1 MFVKL
6 DVLSNVIFHRIK
18 KGTSGFSIKILINE
32 HTCSPCFKNSRADSK
47 TLAQYFKSKLQE
59 NPKYTVKKMRG
70 ELSTDFDLNVT
81 KSKLKR
87 SKVMILEKLDGSFK
101 DDFNKLE
108 AYGTD

>member
-1 MFVKL
+1 
-6 DVLSNVIFHRIK
+6 
-18 KGTSGFSIKILINE
+18 
-32 HTCSPCFKNSRADSK
+32 
-47 TLAQYFKSKLQE
+47 
-59 NPKYTVKKMRG
+59 MRG